1 MREYIFKYKFWL
13 SITVLLRSL
22 GALMQVFIALLLQ
35 QIVDKAMAKDING
48 FLKLVIFSVI
58 YFLVLTVVDYLNK
71 TTQFIYLKKTLTNL
85 KEDIFRG
92 ILRKDY
98 KSFNS
103 ENTAEYISNLTND
116 INLVESRFINPYLEM
131 IGDVI
136 IFVGTTVVLLYIN
149 VWVTIVA
156 FVTGALIMIV
166 PTLFGK
172 PTAKRQEMV
181 SNELSR
187 FTTNIKDIFSGYE
200 VVKSYNIEDIMT
212 NEFLD
217 SNSKA
222 ETYKFSANH
231 IKGVAD
237 SVSLFLAIMTQ
248 TMVISVAGYFVIT
261 GTLTVGSLLAVVQL
275 GNGIFGPIMWIMGKV
290 TMIKGMK
297 EVNNKLINI
306 INESNRNKDKIHVDD
321 FNESIELTNVSFA
334 YNNDIK
340 ALDEVSIKFERDKK
354 YAIVGRSGSG
364 KSTMLKLLLGYYDDF
379 NGEIK
384 FDGKNTKYINNISI
398 NQQMSIIHQSV
409 YMFDK
414 SLRDNIML
422 GKEFNEYDLD
432 IALKNSGV
440 GEFLRILP
448 NGLDSSVGENGN
460 NLSGGQKQRVAIAR
474 SLIQNTPILLLDEG
488 TSALDAKTAFEIEDT
503 LLNIGELT
511 VITITHKL
519 IDTILSRYDEIIVMD
534 EGKIVE
540 QGTFNELMN
549 NKNHFYDLYTIEKIE
564 EEAV

>member
-48 FLKLVIFSVI
+48 FLNLVIFAVI

-116 INLVESRFINPYLEM
+116 INLVESRFIIPYLEM

-156 FVTGALIMIV
+156 FATGALIMIV
-166 PTLFGK
+166 PTMFGK
-172 PTAKRQEMV
+172 PTAKRQEKV

-217 SNSKA
+217 SNNKA
-222 ETYKFSANH
+222 ETYKFSSNH

-275 GNGIFGPIMWIMGKV
+275 GNGIFGPIMWIVGKV

-306 INESNRNKDKIHVDD
+306 INESNRNKDKVHVDA

-334 YNNDIK
+334 YNNDRK
-340 ALDEVSIKFERDKK
+340 ALDKVTIRFERNKK

-384 FDGKNTKYINNISI
+384 FDGKNTKYINNTSI

-414 SLRDNIML
+414 SLKDNIML
-422 GKEFNEYDLD
+422 GKEFAKDDLD
-432 IALKNSGV
+432 TALVNSGV

-503 LLNIGELT
+503 LLNIDELT

-534 EGKIVE
+534 DGKIVE
-540 QGTFNELMN
+540 QGSFNELMN
-549 NKNHFYDLYTIEKIE
+549 NKKYFYDLYTIEKFE
-564 EEAV
+564 DEAV

>member
-1 MREYIFKYKFWL
+1 MKEYIFKYKGWL
-13 SITVLLRSL
+13 VTTVLFRSI

-35 QIVDKAMAKDING
+35 QIVDKAMGKDING
-48 FLKLVIFSVI
+48 FIKVVTFSVI
-58 YFLVLTVVDYLNK
+58 YFLVLTLVDYLNK
-71 TTQFIYLKKTLTNL
+71 TTQFIYLKKTLTSL
-85 KEDIFRG
+85 KEDLFRG
-92 ILRKDY
+92 VLRKDY

-116 INLVESRFINPYLEM
+116 ITLVETKFIVPYLEM

-136 IFVGTTVVLLYIN
+136 IFVGTTLVLIYIN

-156 FVTGALIMIV
+156 FSTGALLLIV

-172 PTAKRQEMV
+172 PTAKKQEKV
-181 SNELSR
+181 SSELSK
-187 FTTNIKDIFSGYE
+187 FTTKIKDIFSGYE

-212 NEFLD
+212 KEFLS

-222 ETYKFSANH
+222 EHYKFGANH

-248 TMVISVAGYFVIT
+248 TMIIAVAGYFVIT
-261 GTLTVGSLLAVVQL
+261 GSLTVGSLLAVVQL
-275 GNGIFGPIMWIMGKV
+275 GNGINGPIMWIMGKV

-297 EVNNKLINI
+297 EVNNKLIKI
-306 INESNRNKDKIHVDD
+306 INESNRDIDKVIVDN
-321 FNESIELTNVSFA
+321 FNDSIELFNVTFA
-334 YNNDIK
+334 YNDDRK
-340 ALDEVSIKFERDKK
+340 ALDEVSIKFDKNKK

-384 FDGKNTKYINNISI
+384 FDGQNTKTINNTSI
-398 NQQMSIIHQSV
+398 NQQMSIIHQNV

-414 SLRDNIML
+414 SLKDNIIL
-422 GKEFNEYDLD
+422 GKDFSENMLEVALD
-432 IALKNSGV
+432 NSGV
-440 GEFLRILP
+440 QEFLGILP
-448 NGLDSSVGENGN
+448 NGINSSVGENGN

-503 LLNIGELT
+503 LLNIEELT

-519 IDTILSRYDEIIVMD
+519 IDTILSRYDEIVVMD

-549 NKNHFYDLYTIEKIE
+549 NKNHFYDLYTIEKVE
-564 EEAV
+564 EEAI